1 MPAGDMEGVETSLRY
16 GADAIYCGGPFMQ
29 MRASKVGFTEEKLAE
44 ASEKI
49 HAMGKKLYV
58 TVNCFAENEEIP
70 RIGGYAKF
78 LKGIGVD
85 AVIVSDIG
93 AIAEIK
99 EKCPELEVHV
109 STQANCMNYRAAN
122 VYYNMGA
129 SRVVVARE
137 LSLERIREIRE
148 NTPKDLELE
157 AFVHGAMCMSYSG
170 RCLLSAYL
178 TGRSGNKG
186 ECAQSCRWNYYLMEE
201 KRPGEYFKIEED
213 DRGSAI
219 LSSKEM
225 CCIEHLQDFAD
236 AGVCSLKVEGRMR
249 TPFYTATVANA
260 YRMAI
265 DGKASREE
273 LMAELNTISHRPFC
287 TGFYYNDPN
296 ALIPD
301 TEGYIR
307 DWLFVATA
315 LEDSKDGKVKVMTR
329 NPFQCGDELQVLT
342 PGSLGRPFG
351 VTSIVNEDG
360 EALDRSATPMRV
372 LTISAPDG
380 ILKGDIIRKRQ

>member
-1 MPAGDMEGVETSLRY
+1 
-16 GADAIYCGGPFMQ
+16 
-29 MRASKVGFTEEKLAE
+29 
-44 ASEKI
+44 
-49 HAMGKKLYV
+49 
-58 TVNCFAENEEIP
+58 
-70 RIGGYAKF
+70 
-78 LKGIGVD
+78 
-85 AVIVSDIG
+85 
-93 AIAEIK
+93 
-99 EKCPELEVHV
+99 
-109 STQANCMNYRAAN
+109 
-122 VYYNMGA
+122 
-129 SRVVVARE
+129 
-137 LSLERIREIRE
+137 
-148 NTPKDLELE
+148 
-157 AFVHGAMCMSYSG
+157 
-170 RCLLSAYL
+170 
-178 TGRSGNKG
+178 
-186 ECAQSCRWNYYLMEE
+186 
-201 KRPGEYFKIEED
+201 
-213 DRGSAI
+213 
-219 LSSKEM
+219 
-225 CCIEHLQDFAD
+225 
-236 AGVCSLKVEGRMR
+236 MR

-265 DGKASREE
+265 DGKASKEE

-360 EALDRSATPMRV
+360 EALARSATPMRV